1 MGEISV
7 KTGNNA
13 RNGGKNSL
21 NRLIRCVCGKKI
33 GPDPRNFNQRVSL
46 GRNDLLIRTF
56 LRGFYDLH
64 KSINNKT
71 HIQLIQ
77 SRVID
82 NLLLISIRTEIVIRE
97 IFGSISNEPSPDDL
111 RTIFLGLPKFIQDDI
126 SASVFNRIS
135 DNANWKLTKLNE
147 RSEDIFSKL
156 SSCNTGKNW
165 SNEQKY
171 FFEQIFKFITSRNYF
186 AHHYYKDEE
195 LNDQVNS
202 LARDVLVS
210 CLNSLLYISALA
222 TQVIAWRKK

>member
-1 MGEISV
+1 
-7 KTGNNA
+7 
-13 RNGGKNSL
+13 
-21 NRLIRCVCGKKI
+21 
-33 GPDPRNFNQRVSL
+33 
-46 GRNDLLIRTF
+46 
-56 LRGFYDLH
+56 
-64 KSINNKT
+64 
-71 HIQLIQ
+71 
-77 SRVID
+77 
-82 NLLLISIRTEIVIRE
+82 
-97 IFGSISNEPSPDDL
+97 
-111 RTIFLGLPKFIQDDI
+111 
-126 SASVFNRIS
+126 
-135 DNANWKLTKLNE
+135 KLTKLNE

>member
-1 MGEISV
+1 MGSC
-7 KTGNNA
+7 A
-13 RNGGKNSL
+13 A
-21 NRLIRCVCGKKI
+21 
-33 GPDPRNFNQRVSL
+33 
-46 GRNDLLIRTF
+46 
-56 LRGFYDLH
+56 
-64 KSINNKT
+64 
-71 HIQLIQ
+71 
-77 SRVID
+77 
-82 NLLLISIRTEIVIRE
+82 
-97 IFGSISNEPSPDDL
+97 PSAKGDD
-111 RTIFLGLPKFIQDDI
+111 KFITTDYLQQC
-126 SASVFNRIS
+126 
-135 DNANWKLTKLNE
+135 L
-147 RSEDIFSKL
+147 FSKL